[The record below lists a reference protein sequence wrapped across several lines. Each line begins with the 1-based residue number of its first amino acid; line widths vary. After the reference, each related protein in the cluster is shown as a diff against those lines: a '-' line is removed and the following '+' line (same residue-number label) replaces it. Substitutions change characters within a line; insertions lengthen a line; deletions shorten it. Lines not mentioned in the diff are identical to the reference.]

1 MPSRPIS
8 DETADAGQASR
19 LHQRTPMLKKTKQVR
34 AQKTRDALIRSAIDV
49 VRKSGFE
56 NTRIQDISD
65 HAGVTPGAILYHFRN
80 LETLLMEAFRADFD
94 DLLRAV
100 VQPNALSQLSND
112 EIVRATMEMLEDR
125 AFQARIGVLTEFLI
139 GARKDTKRKRLVEN
153 VMTANRDQVVERFSS
168 GFGFAI
174 DGERLWGI
182 IDIVIS
188 LLVAKQLNYP
198 SARKSGK
205 PLELAKPFIEQEL
218 LRILEETRSR

>member
-1 MPSRPIS
+1 
-8 DETADAGQASR
+8 
-19 LHQRTPMLKKTKQVR
+19 MLKKTKQVR
-34 AQKTRDALIRSAIDV
+34 AQKTRDALVHSAIDV

-94 DLLRAV
+94 DLLKVV
-100 VQPNALSQLSND
+100 VQPDALSQLSNE
-112 EIVRATMEMLEDR
+112 EIVHAAMEMLGDK

-139 GARKDTKRKRLVEN
+139 GARKDTKRRRLVEN
-153 VMTANRDQVVERFSS
+153 VMRANRDQMIVRFNT
-168 GFGFAI
+168 GFGVTI

-198 SARKSGK
+198 SAGKSND

-218 LRILEETRSR
+218 LRLLEETRSR